1 MKKTLL
7 SLSLLTLAATSVMA
21 NDVNSQSR
29 VNLGTFLAPTAAVAC
44 WEPGRG
50 GSVEECT
57 LIHFLATTQLA
68 ATTVTIALL
77 LKSEAVVAMV
87 EKYEQTGEVS
97 QALASLVKDI
107 QFSLKKDHNVELS
120 DSEVMEQLESQI
132 F

>member
-29 VNLGTFLAPTAAVAC
+29 VDLGTFLAPTAAVAC
-44 WEPGRG
+44 WVPGRG
-50 GSVEECT
+50 GSVEDCT

-68 ATTVTIALL
+68 ATTVTVALL
-77 LKSEAVVAMV
+77 LKSEAVIAMV

-107 QFSLKKDHNVELS
+107 QFNLKNDHNVELV
-120 DSEVMEQLESQI
+120 DSEVLEQLESQI